1 MSQVRL
7 TQETCLKHFDRLTA
21 ARPQDWSGWPDE
33 AIENHRERFGAGVLP
48 SNINT
53 LYILTDRAWER
64 VLAGEYLFC
73 NPMPQVLP
81 AELEL
86 SIAADD
92 IARVITTRKGDSSY
106 SVVSDKTGA
115 AISSPTF
122 TCKLDPDQQNYS
134 IVHLQT
140 P

>member
-1 MSQVRL
+1 MDFDDSPEEAAFR
-7 TQETCLKHFDRLTA
+7 QECRTWLA
-21 ARPQDWSGWPDE
+21 AN
-33 AIENHRERFGAGVLP
+33 AK
-48 SNINT
+48 
-53 LYILTDRAWER
+53 
-64 VLAGEYLFC
+64 
-73 NPMPQVLP
+73 LP

>member
-1 MSQVRL
+1 
-7 TQETCLKHFDRLTA
+7 
-21 ARPQDWSGWPDE
+21 
-33 AIENHRERFGAGVLP
+33 
-48 SNINT
+48 
-53 LYILTDRAWER
+53 
-64 VLAGEYLFC
+64 
-73 NPMPQVLP
+73 MPQVLP
-81 AELEL
+81 AQLEL

-122 TCKLDPDQQNYS
+122 TCKLDPDKQNYS

>member
-1 MSQVRL
+1 
-7 TQETCLKHFDRLTA
+7 
-21 ARPQDWSGWPDE
+21 
-33 AIENHRERFGAGVLP
+33 
-48 SNINT
+48 
-53 LYILTDRAWER
+53 
-64 VLAGEYLFC
+64 
-73 NPMPQVLP
+73 MPQVLP
-81 AELEL
+81 AQLEL

>member
-21 ARPQDWSGWPDE
+21 ARPQNWSGWPDE

-53 LYILTDRAWER
+53 LYILTERAWER

-92 IARVITTRKGDSSY
+92 IARVITTRRDRRAQHCCQH
-106 SVVSDKTGA
+106 VVS
-115 AISSPTF
+115 SP
-122 TCKLDPDQQNYS
+122 CYS
-134 IVHLQT
+134 PRLSPHQPSL